1 MDIFKIFKLK
11 KKTLLR
17 MNQKEDFQ
25 KISVNQKKDVYFMRF
40 MSASLFI
47 LQTLM
52 VSKKFSDT

>member
-1 MDIFKIFKLK
+1 
-11 KKTLLR
+11 